1 MFPIDH
7 TEMRIRLQL
16 ILTLLA
22 LFTQLSAQ
30 DPGRHPVSGRPYAE
44 VMDAGGASWL
54 ERAER
59 ENEERPSLAVRLLH
73 LKPGM
78 QVADIGAGSGYYS
91 ELLSRAVGSTGR
103 VYAVDIQPAMI
114 RLVEERMRRR
124 NLTNV
129 SPVLGLVADPKLPDS
144 AIDIALLVDVY
155 HEFSA
160 PQAMLRRIRSAL
172 RPGGRL
178 VLLEFRKEDPAIPIR
193 VEHKMSVEEAR
204 IEIEPEGYRL
214 DTALEDLPR
223 QHILVFRRTPGR

>member
-1 MFPIDH
+1 
-7 TEMRIRLQL
+7 
-16 ILTLLA
+16 
-22 LFTQLSAQ
+22 
-30 DPGRHPVSGRPYAE
+30 
-44 VMDAGGASWL
+44 MDAGGASWL